1 MSKTTVKFDHQV
13 KYGGVYHAAH
23 SVFEI
28 KDEDLDKLKAAG
40 ATVMSLS
47 DELKKTPEEREAERL
62 AAEQAAAAAAG
73 ELAKLKE
80 ELMGYTVDQL
90 KQFAAERGIDIRG
103 KTAKADIFNAI
114 VSAL

>member
-13 KYGGVYHAAH
+13 KYKGEYHPAH

-28 KDEDLDKLKAAG
+28 DDGDLDALKASG
-40 ATVMSLS
+40 ATVIDLS

-62 AAEQAAAAAAG
+62 AQEKAAAEAA
-73 ELAKLKE
+73 EKLAALKE
-80 ELMGYTVDQL
+80 ELMGYTVEQL
-90 KQFAAERGIDIRG
+90 KQFAAEHNIDIKG

-114 VSAL
+114 VSTL